1 MLFRSAFKTFFFAL
15 TVALV
20 PLASSLYDPV
30 DPGQRA
36 STELQLLMRLFMAL
50 LLIQLVSLLGNYA

>member
-1 MLFRSAFKTFFFAL
+1 MCIRDR
-15 TVALV
+15 
-20 PLASSLYDPV
+20 YDPV

>member
-1 MLFRSAFKTFFFAL
+1 
-15 TVALV
+15 VALV